1 MLRFAI
7 VCGRERE
14 RREQSRVW
22 LERLREGLHAR
33 ACGTMLRANQ
43 EITQKTAHP
52 EICVAREAAI
62 LVSFSMS
69 LLACHVI
76 ISLPKRERG
85 ERKRPR
91 TRGLSMDRDDRDRN
105 APLLPRSASFGQGG
119 RGIDPVATAT
129 AYTRTLRHAC
139 LGDMLALKSACL
151 LAICASFAVGLLTV
165 ISPWTVLSP
174 LHLLTGLYLL
184 PTSLAAFA
192 LEVELPLLESFHAW
206 VSEWLRVLTLR
217 AGRGALYVVLGTLV
231 AGLGDPL
238 ALIAG
243 LLHIGAG
250 AACIWVSRP
259 RHKVSDTHLGD
270 LGNVSGL
277 PGSIENDGPRRAF
290 RRRVL
295 FGMEKMDSAELV
307 ALCLE
312 LGLTLDARARL
323 AALAALDPHEE
334 GTIEESD
341 FISWWES
348 RQESPPGQRPT
359 E

>member
-1 MLRFAI
+1 M
-7 VCGRERE
+7 
-14 RREQSRVW
+14 
-22 LERLREGLHAR
+22 
-33 ACGTMLRANQ
+33 
-43 EITQKTAHP
+43 TQKTAHP
-52 EICVAREAAI
+52 ETCVAREAAI
-62 LVSFSMS
+62 LLSFSI
-69 LLACHVI
+69 LPAVRATLCHVI
-76 ISLPKRERG
+76 DETTSRRDTG
-85 ERKRPR
+85 F
-91 TRGLSMDRDDRDRN
+91 SMDRDDRDRN

-151 LAICASFAVGLLTV
+151 LAICASFTVGLLTV

-192 LEVELPLLESFHAW
+192 LEVELPLLEAFHAW
-206 VSEWLRVLTLR
+206 VGEWLRVLTLR

-238 ALIAG
+238 ALVAG

-250 AACIWVSRP
+250 GACIWVSRP
-259 RHKVSDTHLGD
+259 RRKVSDTTLGD

-312 LGLTLDARARL
+312 LGETLDARTRL

-348 RQESPPGQRPT
+348 RQESPPSQRSA